1 MRCFATSLDGKAAKM
16 LTPKIETRK
25 TSDLHFDRA
34 NPRLAEYGITTKTNE
49 NEILTTLWEVMD
61 VRELVQSIA
70 ASGFFAHEPL
80 MIVREDNQDVVIE
93 GNRRLAAVKVLLHHD
108 LVKNNNWDVPTL
120 SAKAKEQ
127 LRELPVIVSTRK
139 ETWQYLGF
147 KHVNGPA
154 KWSSFAKAKYI
165 AEVHGTF
172 GIPLADIAEQ
182 IGDRHNTV
190 QRLYRGLMVI
200 EQAEKL
206 KVFNRE
212 NRYNTK
218 FAFSHL
224 YTGLDYD
231 GITDFLKIKPENEE
245 TDQPVP
251 TARKKQLGELLLWM
265 YGSKKDNKPPVVG
278 SQNPHLRQLN
288 EALKSTEAVGAL
300 RAGADIDTAFQ
311 LSRPPDVVFEEA
323 LLSAKR
329 ELSTAQ
335 ASITDGYSGSEELL
349 RVAGSVVKMAED
361 LYASME
367 LKQSPKKRTR
377 LTEES

>member
-1 MRCFATSLDGKAAKM
+1 MSAPQIM
-16 LTPKIETRK
+16 TRK
-25 TSDLHFDRA
+25 TSELHFDRA
-34 NPRLAEYGITTKTNE
+34 NPRLAEYGITTNTHE
-49 NEILTTLWEVMD
+49 DEILTILWKVMD
-61 VRELVQSIA
+61 VQELVQSIA
-70 ASGFFAHEPL
+70 ASGFFEHEPL
-80 MIVREDNQDVVIE
+80 MIVRERGQDVVIE
-93 GNRRLAAVKVLLHHD
+93 GNRRLAAVKVLLHHK
-108 LVKNNNWDVPTL
+108 LVAKNNWNVPNVSET
-120 SAKAKEQ
+120 AKER
-127 LRELPVIVSTRK
+127 LRKLPVIVSTR
-139 ETWQYLGF
+139 EGTWRYLGF

-165 AEVHGTF
+165 AEVHDTF
-172 GIPLADIAEQ
+172 KVPLADIAEQ

-206 KVFNRE
+206 KVFDRE

-231 GITDFLKIKPENEE
+231 GIIDFLKIKPEDEE

-251 TARKKQLGELLLWM
+251 KARKRQLGEILLWM
-265 YGSKKDNKPPVVG
+265 YGSKKDNKPPVVE

-300 RAGADIDTAFQ
+300 RAGAGIDTAFQ
-311 LSRPPDVVFEEA
+311 LSRPPEVVFEEA
-323 LLSAKR
+323 LLAGKR

-335 ASITDGYSGSEELL
+335 ASITDGYDGSEELL
-349 RVAGSVVKMAED
+349 RVAGSIIKMAED
-361 LYASME
+361 LYSSME
-367 LKQSPKKRTR
+367 LKRLPKRPVR

>member
-1 MRCFATSLDGKAAKM
+1 MSALEIS
-16 LTPKIETRK
+16 TRK
-25 TSDLHFDRA
+25 TSELHFDRA
-34 NPRLAEYGITTKTNE
+34 NPRLAEYGITAKTPE
-49 NEILTTLWEVMD
+49 DEILTVLWKVMD
-61 VRELVQSIA
+61 VQEIVQSIA

-80 MIVREDNQDVVIE
+80 MIVREHNQDVVIE
-93 GNRRLAAVKVLLHHD
+93 GNRRLAAVKVLLHHR
-108 LVKNNNWDVPTL
+108 LVAKNNWDVPNL
-120 SAKAKEQ
+120 SEKAKER
-127 LRELPVIVSTRK
+127 LKELPIIVSTRK
-139 ETWQYLGF
+139 DTWRYLGF

-165 AEVHGTF
+165 AEVHRTF
-172 GIPLADIAEQ
+172 KVLLVDIAEQ

-206 KVFNRE
+206 KVFDRE

-231 GITDFLKIKPENEE
+231 GITDFLKIKPEDEE
-245 TDQPVP
+245 TNQPVP
-251 TARKKQLGELLLWM
+251 NARKKQLGEVLSWM
-265 YGSKKDNKPPVVG
+265 YGSKKDNKPPVVE

-300 RAGADIDTAFQ
+300 RAGANIDTAFQ
-311 LSRPPDVVFEEA
+311 LSRPPEVVFEEA
-323 LLSAKR
+323 LLAGKR

-361 LYASME
+361 LYSSME
-367 LKQSPKKRTR
+367 LKRSPKKRAR